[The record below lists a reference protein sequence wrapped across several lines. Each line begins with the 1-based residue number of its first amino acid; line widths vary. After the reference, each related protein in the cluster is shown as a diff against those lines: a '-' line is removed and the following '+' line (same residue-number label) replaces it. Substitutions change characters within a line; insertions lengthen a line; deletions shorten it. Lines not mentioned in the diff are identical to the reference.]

1 MTRPRIL
8 VVDDEPNIVDM
19 VTTVL
24 EFHGFEMSAAA
35 TAAQAYAAARVHRP
49 DLVVL
54 DVMLPDGD
62 GFEVC
67 RTLRRSL
74 PRLGIVFLTAK
85 DAHSERVAGLTYG
98 GDDYVTK
105 PFNID
110 ELLARV
116 RAVLRRILPEAAEEP
131 PDDGVLRFADVE
143 LDEHACTVHRAGN
156 PVSLSRTEF
165 DLLRYLMLNRGH
177 VLSRSQIIDEVWS
190 SDYTGSSNIV
200 DTYVGYLRRK
210 LGAFGPN
217 LIQTQRGFGY
227 VLRERSEP

>member
-1 MTRPRIL
+1 MNQPRIL

-24 EFHGFEMSAAA
+24 EFHGFEMTSAA
-35 TAAQAYAAARVHRP
+35 TATEALATARLHRP

-62 GFEVC
+62 GFDVC
-67 RTLRRSL
+67 RTLRRTL
-74 PRLGIVFLTAK
+74 PDLGIVFLTAK
-85 DAHSERVAGLTYG
+85 DTPSERIAGLTYG

-105 PFNID
+105 PFNIE

-116 RAVLRRILPEAAEEP
+116 RAVLRRTMPGQAHTTEEAI
-131 PDDGVLRFADVE
+131 LRFADVE
-143 LDEHACTVHRAGN
+143 LDEHACTVHRSGH

-165 DLLRYLMLNRGH
+165 DLLRYLMINRGH
-177 VLSRSQIIDEVWS
+177 VLSRSQIIDAVWS
-190 SDYTGSSNIV
+190 SHYTGGSNIV
-200 DTYVGYLRRK
+200 DTYIGYLRRK
-210 LGAFGPN
+210 LGEFGPN

-227 VLRERSEP
+227 VLREGSET